1 MNYNKER
8 IIYFSIIIS
17 TTLIVPVIAYF
28 NMARHIENFTLLHF
42 IMPLIVGFISS
53 FGLANFY
60 LLRITNKKLKKSE
73 DELKQYAFFDKLT
86 GLRNRLS
93 LYDIID
99 NMILQSNRKNSLNG
113 LVFMDLDGFKIIND
127 NYGHSAGDHVL
138 KIVSERMKELVRES
152 DTVARQG
159 GDEFVLLL
167 TNLSSKSEVGP
178 ILDKLIKTVE
188 EPIFFEGKKLEISIS
203 AGVSFCSAGE
213 STDTDELISKADKAM
228 YQAKIKGKGRY
239 EFYA

>member
-1 MNYNKER
+1 M
-8 IIYFSIIIS
+8 
-17 TTLIVPVIAYF
+17 IAYF